1 MSSVGEPQRIIIV
14 EPLVEPVPQELPD
27 FQSNPVE
34 VPEEEPVGV

>member
-14 EPLVEPVPQELPD
+14 EPLFEPVPQELPEITVE
-27 FQSNPVE
+27 PIE